1 MRRERGTRRRL
12 SVPGSTAGG
21 HWKVLLS
28 YSVLTEYARRQLLR
42 ARRNDKRLAG
52 PAGPVFTMAGT
63 LPPTSIPSRLSP
75 TNVELPCV
83 TPLRC

>member
-1 MRRERGTRRRL
+1 MRRESGTRRRL
-12 SVPGSTAGG
+12 SVSIHCGRSLEGSTF
-21 HWKVLLS
+21 LLGAD
-28 YSVLTEYARRQLLR
+28 VRRHCC
-42 ARRNDKRLAG
+42 ARRNDTKGL
-52 PAGPVFTMAGT
+52 PVQPGPVFTMAGT

>member
-1 MRRERGTRRRL
+1 MERERDGGCR
-12 SVPGSTAGG
+12 SGSTAAG

-28 YSVLTEYARRQLLR
+28 YSVLTEYRGGNCCARAETTKGLPVQQ
-42 ARRNDKRLAG
+42 
-52 PAGPVFTMAGT
+52 PVFTMAGT